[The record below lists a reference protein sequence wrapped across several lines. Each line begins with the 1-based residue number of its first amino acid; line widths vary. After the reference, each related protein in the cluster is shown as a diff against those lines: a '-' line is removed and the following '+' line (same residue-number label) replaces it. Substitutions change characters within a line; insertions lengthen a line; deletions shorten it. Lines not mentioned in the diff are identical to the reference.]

1 MTIEEA
7 VIEKLRVLPFDK
19 QQTVLDLAEF
29 LARKDVVKQPR
40 KSLSGA
46 LSHLNISIS
55 KEELDEARREMW
67 TNFPREHFYTKQEE

>member
-1 MTIEEA
+1 MTIDDA
-7 VIEKLRVLPFDK
+7 VIAALRKLPPDK

-29 LARKDVVKQPR
+29 LAEKYAVKLPR
-40 KSLSGA
+40 KSMSGA